1 MDLNCRDAFP
11 AANSLPLDMV
21 GNFLRG
27 RAITPSRRDR
37 SSISRSSP
45 AVLGKIAQHKAE
57 VEPGRPHHPIS
68 HRLQLNLRSRLPRA
82 CQSGSAHLASISS
95 TTVAMPWNNSSNS
108 CGPSCPFDCEIG
120 RMGLERRA
128 LVLSRGHEYGSKN
141 ASCRGARHSALLR
154 LQSAKAD
161 SGLMCSAY
169 VVDLRRYR
177 QRAGPDYCCEKWRAL
192 WHRVCYEWPVRG
204 RLCLR
209 SGTHHGARTWVCV
222 CPHVQRGGTDILLPQ
237 PGLYRTRSVRSWVQP
252 RLHADGRG
260 SCRPTALRWIDTR
273 HRENGV

>member
-1 MDLNCRDAFP
+1 MKPGSD
-11 AANSLPLDMV
+11 
-21 GNFLRG
+21 
-27 RAITPSRRDR
+27 RRTR
-37 SSISRSSP
+37 SP
-45 AVLGKIAQHKAE
+45 ATGPD
-57 VEPGRPHHPIS
+57 VEPGRPHPPIS
-68 HRLQLNLRSRLPRA
+68 HRFHLHLRSRLPRA

-95 TTVAMPWNNSSNS
+95 TTVAMPWNDSSNS
-108 CGPSCPFDCEIG
+108 CGPSCPLDCEIG

-128 LVLSRGHEYGSKN
+128 LVLSRGHEYGSNN

-161 SGLMCSAY
+161 SGLMRSAY

-260 SCRPTALRWIDTR
+260 
-273 HRENGV
+273 